1 MRIEKIKKM
10 MIEWKDYY
18 GQDICAIDEIA
29 EAATK
34 QDLLKIIDSHIGFLE
49 MQNIDAIT
57 HAENFKKSLN
67 LE

>member
-29 EAATK
+29 EAVTK
-34 QDLLKIIDSHIGFLE
+34 QDLLKIIDNHIGFLE
-49 MQNIDAIT
+49 MQNM
-57 HAENFKKSLN
+57 
-67 LE
+67 